1 MIEKAYKTMG
11 AAGIIGLVSGII
23 LIVTGVAT
31 GVVLIISSV
40 KLYKT
45 KNGLT
50 F

>member
-1 MIEKAYKTMG
+1 MIEKAYKAMG
-11 AAGIIGLVSGII
+11 VAGVVGLVSGII
-23 LIVTGVAT
+23 LIVTGVTT
-31 GVVLIISSV
+31 GIVLIISSA